1 MIRFNNVT
9 KKFKVKNGTLVA
21 VNHANLS
28 IKDGEIYGI
37 IGYSGAGKSTLVK
50 MLNGLEIPTSG
61 SVEVNGQNLAE
72 LNKSELRHQRRQ
84 IGTIFQHFDLL
95 WSRTIIGNV
104 TLPLEIAGMPK
115 TKRNRKA
122 MKLLKLVGLANRAKD
137 YPSEL
142 SGGQKQRVG
151 IARALAN
158 SPRILISDEA
168 TSALDPDT
176 TDQILDLLMK
186 INRKMGLTIILIT
199 HEMHAIRKIANR
211 VAVMD
216 KGAIV
221 EKGTV
226 LDVFNHPKQTITKRF
241 VTQTGENTREEKGT
255 IKQLIKKN
263 PNSSVVKLRFNG
275 NESKEPVVSKIIR
288 KYGHLNLSII
298 GGNIESVQDT
308 MLGYLIIQLAGPGE
322 KSALNDFKHMSIE
335 TEVVYRG

>member
-61 SVEVNGQNLAE
+61 KVEVNGQNLAD
-72 LNKSELRHQRRQ
+72 LNKSDLRRQRRQ

-104 TLPLEIAGMPK
+104 TLPLEIAGVSK
-115 TKRNRKA
+115 AKRNRKA
-122 MKLLKLVGLANRAKD
+122 MKLLKLVGLANRADD

-158 SPRILISDEA
+158 SPQILISDEA

-176 TDQILDLLMK
+176 TDQILNLLLR
-186 INRKMGLTIILIT
+186 INHKMGLTIILIT
-199 HEMHAIRKIANR
+199 HEMHAIRKVADR

-216 KGAIV
+216 KGSIV
-221 EKGTV
+221 EKGSV
-226 LDVFNHPKQTITKRF
+226 VDVFNHPKQAITKRF
-241 VTQTGENTREEKGT
+241 VTQSTSNIHEERAT
-255 IKQLIKKN
+255 INRLVKKN
-263 PNSSVVKLRFNG
+263 PKSSVVKLKFGNG
-275 NESKEPVVSKIIR
+275 QSKEPVVSQIIR
-288 KYGHLNLSII
+288 EFPQLKLSII
-298 GGNIESVQDT
+298 GGNIEPVRDS
-308 MLGYLIIQLAGPGE
+308 MIGYLIIQLSGKGE
-322 KSALNDFKHMSIE
+322 KTALSGFQHMNIE